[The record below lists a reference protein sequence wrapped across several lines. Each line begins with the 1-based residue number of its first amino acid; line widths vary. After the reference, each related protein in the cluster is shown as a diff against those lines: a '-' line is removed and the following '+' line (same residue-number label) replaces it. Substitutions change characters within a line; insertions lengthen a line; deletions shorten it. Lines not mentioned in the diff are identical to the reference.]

1 MNRKDPKYKLSSI
14 GQRLK
19 DLRIVRDYSQSDF
32 AQLLGIP
39 FSTYKTYEL
48 DKVNTP
54 HTLLQTI
61 SEKFDDISIQWLI
74 SGKESE
80 FSTNMIL
87 KDYIYFKYKKE
98 INLSEITIRLFERFW
113 NDYYMIQGKDININ
127 DFYKNENYSSI
138 IEKRNIMKMGEFIS
152 LICDFDYN
160 YFLEKDL
167 VPLKEFF
174 HFQAMHSINLEW
186 LLFGASFEEEEKMN
200 KEIVSLLKFASP
212 YFKEKLKEKLKEMEK
227 IQSISL

>member
-1 MNRKDPKYKLSSI
+1 MNRKNPKYKLSSI

-19 DLRIVRDYSQSDF
+19 YLRNVRDYSQSDF

-87 KDYIYFKYKKE
+87 KDYIDFKYKKE
-98 INLSEITIRLFERFW
+98 VNLNEITVRLFERFW
-113 NDYYMIQGKDININ
+113 NEYYTVKDKDIE
-127 DFYKNENYSSI
+127 DFYKNENYTSI
-138 IEKRNIMKMGEFIS
+138 IEKRNILKMGEFIS

-160 YFLEKDL
+160 YFLENNII
-167 VPLKEFF
+167 PYKEFF

-186 LLFGASFEEEEKMN
+186 LLFGASFEDEEKMN